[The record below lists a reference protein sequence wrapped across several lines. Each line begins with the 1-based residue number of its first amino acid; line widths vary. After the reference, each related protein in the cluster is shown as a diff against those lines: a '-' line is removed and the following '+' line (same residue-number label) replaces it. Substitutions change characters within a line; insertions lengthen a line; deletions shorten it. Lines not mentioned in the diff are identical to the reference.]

1 MGLMM
6 NSESMP
12 PELDI
17 FISLLGEIDMLKGQV
32 SVLDKNTH
40 IALSQSDASAIL
52 GNAECFSILKIIE
65 KLNAN
70 ISELNA
76 SLLNAAQLIT
86 SQYTSND
93 PQEKKTSS
101 LEEDIADSR
110 EKIEKR
116 TEQKKEKKDLKK
128 QNEVINNMLS
138 YFKER
143 FEGNE

>member
-1 MGLMM
+1 M
-6 NSESMP
+6 
-12 PELDI
+12 
-17 FISLLGEIDMLKGQV
+17 LL
-32 SVLDKNTH
+32 
-40 IALSQSDASAIL
+40 IL
-52 GNAECFSILKIIE
+52 LLPNIHVMILNK
-65 KLNAN
+65 
-70 ISELNA
+70 
-76 SLLNAAQLIT
+76 
-86 SQYTSND
+86 
-93 PQEKKTSS
+93 KKTSS